1 MFRQSVVVVTLGFL
15 FVIRLML
22 FRAVLLVNSTANLIS
37 SFMADLQPNRQAENM
52 AAAMSLL
59 PSQGL
64 VNKAIKQIMHA

>member
-15 FVIRLML
+15 FVIQLLL